1 VSSDPV
7 HGEMYSIQHYVIKFV
22 SDLRQVCGFLRVLQF
37 PPSIKLSITIVGDSV
52 IPSTPNGKND
62 TRSDDGGK
70 TFIC

>member
-1 VSSDPV
+1 MVK
-7 HGEMYSIQHYVIKFV
+7 MIL
-22 SDLRQVCGFLRVLQF
+22 DLMMEVRYL
-37 PPSIKLSITIVGDSV
+37 SASYSITIVGDSV